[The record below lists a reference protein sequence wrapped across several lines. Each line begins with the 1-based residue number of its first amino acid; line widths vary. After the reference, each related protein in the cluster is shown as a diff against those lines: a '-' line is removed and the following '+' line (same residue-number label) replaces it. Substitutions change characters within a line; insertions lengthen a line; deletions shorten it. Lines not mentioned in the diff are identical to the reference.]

1 MSRRDRTTRGA
12 PVGAA
17 GSVAAGSVAAGTAAD
32 DGGTGDTLAWPG
44 GWIATALYFGL
55 ALIYFLPAFLPGSH
69 IYGSDYL
76 AGAYFAHDFIS
87 ERFAAGS
94 LPKWVPYLYG
104 GLPLFSNPG
113 SAFYPFRFL
122 ADVLFPTSRI
132 FPALYVIQFTLAGVG
147 MYALT
152 RELGAR
158 RWVALVAGLAFE
170 FTGLT
175 MSFVLAGH
183 DGRIIVATFAPLFL
197 FFIHRGVRTGQLAA
211 FAGMAAV
218 LGTSLLSFQIQSNYY
233 LLLAGAAWAAFALV
247 QLRRHV
253 EGRALAVRTALGL
266 AAVAVAFGMAAIN
279 FLPFQDYVDASPRG
293 GPGRGYEYAT
303 SWSMPPGEVTGLAL
317 PERAGVLELYQGDN
331 PFKLHTEYVGA
342 VVVLLTLLGLWVC
355 RRDRRWWFFAGL
367 SVFALSIS
375 FGGYTPL
382 YRLYYALLPGTPR
395 FRAPS
400 IAFFLVSTSL
410 AIMAALTLERLAAL
424 RSAAVRRGDAG
435 DPDDT
440 LDRLPWLLA
449 GVSALA
455 LVVLLA
461 SAGGAG
467 EDPRGQALAQGA
479 FRLALVTW
487 LAAGA
492 LWLWLKGSI
501 GPRLLTAALA
511 LLVVGDLW
519 IVDRRFFETVEPP
532 EYMFAADGVVET
544 LRAQPGPFRVWVLP
558 FAGAGGQPYRG
569 HGNYLMH
576 HDIEQAGGEH
586 GNHIQ
591 RWGEFVGAGEQT
603 YVDWSNFIGDLQR
616 LVEAP
621 MGAAPPANFL
631 AAANIRY
638 IVSMVRLPGLP
649 VIYGGPEALIYE
661 VPGALPRAWLAESA
675 VVAESTE
682 ETLRLFESPAFD
694 PATTVVLPRALPEPL
709 PAPTRPTADPTAA
722 PNAGAARA
730 DAGTARVLEHAPDH
744 VRVATDADRRAMLV
758 LADNY
763 YDGWEAAIDGEPA
776 PVHRV
781 NHTLRGVLVPAGSHD
796 VVFEFRPPG
805 LRIGL
810 IVSMLSALLVLAAA
824 TAPAALQRLRRP
836 GAE

>member
-1 MSRRDRTTRGA
+1 MTRRDT
-12 PVGAA
+12 AA
-17 GSVAAGSVAAGTAAD
+17 GRTPPIVAGSDHAPPG
-32 DGGTGDTLAWPG
+32 WPG
-44 GWIATALYFGL
+44 AWIATALYFGL
-55 ALIYFLPAFLPGSH
+55 ALIYFLPAFLPGAH

-113 SAFYPFRFL
+113 SAFYPFRFV
-122 ADVLFPTSRI
+122 ADALFPTSRI
-132 FPALYVIQFTLAGVG
+132 FPTLYVIQFTLAGVG
-147 MYALT
+147 MYFLS

-197 FFIHRGVRTGQLAA
+197 FFIHHGVRTGRLSA

-247 QLRRHV
+247 QHRRRLG
-253 EGRALAVRTALGL
+253 GRALAVRTGLGL
-266 AAVAVAFGMAAIN
+266 AAVAVAFGMAAVN
-279 FLPFQDYVDASPRG
+279 FLPFRDYVDASPRG

-303 SWSMPPGEVTGLAL
+303 SWSMPPGEITGLAL
-317 PERAGVLELYQGDN
+317 PERSGVLELYQGQN

-342 VVVLLTLLGLWVC
+342 VVILLTLLGLWVC
-355 RRDRRWWFFAGL
+355 RHDRRWWFFAGL

-382 YRLYYALLPGTPR
+382 YRLYYALLPGTAR

-410 AIMAALTLERLAAL
+410 AIMAALTLEQLAAL
-424 RSAAVRRGDAG
+424 KGAG
-435 DPDDT
+435 EPGGPGGRAPDRT
-440 LDRLPWLLA
+440 LDRVPWLLM

-455 LVVLLA
+455 LVVLLG

-467 EDPRGQALAQGA
+467 VDARGQALAQGA
-479 FRLALVTW
+479 FRLAVVTW

-501 GPRLLTAALA
+501 GPRLITATLA

-544 LRAQPGPFRVWVLP
+544 LKAQPQPFRVWVLP

-621 MGAAPPANFL
+621 PGAAPSAHFL
-631 AAANIRY
+631 SAANVRY
-638 IVSMVRLPGLP
+638 IVSMVRLPGLRE
-649 VIYGGPEALIYE
+649 IYSGPEALIYE
-661 VPGALPRAWLAESA
+661 VPGALPRAWLAGSA
-675 VVAESTE
+675 VIAESTDE
-682 ETLRLFESPAFD
+682 VLRLFESPEFD
-694 PATTVVLPRALPEPL
+694 PATTVVLPEALPEPL
-709 PAPTRPTADPTAA
+709 PAPPR
-722 PNAGAARA
+722 AGLDSASA
-730 DAGTARVLEHAPDH
+730 DAGTAQVVEHDPDR
-744 VRVATDADRRAMLV
+744 VRVRTAAVRRSMLV

-763 YDGWEAAIDGEPA
+763 YPGWEAAVDGAPA
-776 PVHRV
+776 PIHRV
-781 NHTLRGVLVPAGSHD
+781 DHTLRGVLVPAGSHD
-796 VVFEFRPPG
+796 VVFEFRPPSLRRG
-805 LRIGL
+805 LW
-810 IVSMLSALLVLAAA
+810 VSLLSTLLVLVAA
-824 TAPAALQRLRRP
+824 TAPAALPRLRRRE
-836 GAE
+836 AE